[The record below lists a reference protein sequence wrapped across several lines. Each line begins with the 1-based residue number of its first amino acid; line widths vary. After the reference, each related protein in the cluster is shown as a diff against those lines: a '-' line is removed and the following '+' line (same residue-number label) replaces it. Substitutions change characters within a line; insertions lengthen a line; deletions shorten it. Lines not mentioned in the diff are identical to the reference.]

1 MSKLFRILQG
11 LVFLALFLYPHPL
24 GAAPPPPPLPKLQTV
39 PVLRVGYVPLP
50 GVFFKDEHGLYKGIA
65 FEYLSTVA
73 SYMNCSLDFS
83 PGTEEENLEKLAAGE
98 LDLVPTAMV
107 HEEQGLAS
115 LSLGPSIG
123 YVAFQAE
130 NEELRH
136 KLQAAIGEV
145 DSLSPYYRFHLL
157 ERYRPM
163 EIPLSLTAEEKAYL
177 AEKKVLHS
185 LTSEGQPPY
194 TYFKD
199 GEHLGIIADIMEIIA
214 KDLDIS
220 ITSAPLQSSEARLH
234 AMNTGEVD
242 FIADLYDDYNWA
254 AENEVWLTKP
264 YLKID
269 YVAVMNR
276 DHPLPDAP
284 VIACARGHFYNRTY
298 TEYHYP
304 SSQVR
309 YYPTMQD
316 CLRAVHDGEADI
328 VFTKTLT
335 VQNDIYAGGY
345 LNLYTPG
352 SVIFSHFV
360 SIGVSRHAD
369 PRLFSILNKEINHLH
384 TQQIAS
390 ILTRHAHSM
399 GESGTLF
406 ALIYYHPMK
415 TIALIGLGFLLLLL
429 AMGLFFFQKRHYH
442 KKLYHMAYTDPLT
455 GLHNMAWLTQ
465 NLPEL
470 ISQQSRLREEGKLF
484 VMSVTLD
491 RLAFMKET
499 FDLKLLMESMLATLQ
514 NSRTENPWLLA
525 DGINSEGTCLYFL
538 CCEPEG
544 MSMRQ
549 AAEKFIRDGTVMTIG
564 KVPTIFTHR
573 VGLMPVPPDD
583 DVSAS
588 WLLDCAYS
596 AKMEAIATDHNLFI
610 YDERLAEQYHQRQE
624 MESLM
629 HKALAA
635 QEFQVWLQPKYDL
648 ATRNTLG
655 AEALVRWESPELGF
669 LPPGAFMD
677 LFERNGFAVELDY
690 YVLER
695 VCEIQSARL
704 KKGLPA
710 LPVSVNQSG
719 LHITEQGYLGRMR
732 DIMDRWKLIPGLIEL
747 EITETAF
754 IDFTTKE
761 QREDAAQIIDD
772 LQAIGYSLSMDDFCT
787 GYSSLSMLQ
796 NLPMNVMKIDR
807 SILWSAE
814 TSPRSISILRHV
826 IALGKALSMSV
837 LVEGIETKEQE
848 ELLLALGCDSGQ
860 GYLYSKPMPA
870 HEFYERFLPEHS

>member
-1 MSKLFRILQG
+1 MKEAFRAM
-11 LVFLALFLYPHPL
+11 VTAVFFLALFFIPHTLSEAVTPSM
-24 GAAPPPPPLPKLQTV
+24 PESQSV
-39 PVLRVGYVPLP
+39 PVLQVGFVPLP

-73 SYMNCSLDFS
+73 SYMNSALDFT
-83 PGTEEENLEKLAAGE
+83 PGTEEENLAKLAAGE
-98 LDLVPTAMV
+98 LDMAPTAMA
-107 HEEQGLAS
+107 HEEAGLSS
-115 LSLGPSIG
+115 LTLGPSIG
-123 YVAFQAE
+123 FVTFRADNDQ
-130 NEELRH
+130 LRQQ
-136 KLQAAIGEV
+136 LQKAISEV
-145 DSLSPYYRFHLL
+145 DTLSPYYRFHLL
-157 ERYRPM
+157 ERYRPV
-163 EIPLSLTAEEKAYL
+163 ELPLSLTDEERAYL

-199 GEHLGIIADIMEIIA
+199 GEHLGIIADIMELIS
-214 KDLDIS
+214 KDLDIT
-220 ITSAPLQSSEARLH
+220 ITSAPLQSLDVRRH
-234 AMNTGEVD
+234 AMSTGEID
-242 FIADLYDDYNWA
+242 FIADIYDDYNWA

-276 DHPLPDAP
+276 DHPLPDNP
-284 VIACARGHFYNRTY
+284 TIACARGHFYNRAY

-304 SSQVR
+304 SAQVR
-309 YYPTMQD
+309 YYQTLQD
-316 CLRAVHDGEADI
+316 CLRAVNSGEADI

-345 LNLYTPG
+345 MNLYTTG
-352 SVIFSHFV
+352 NVVFSHLV
-360 SIGVSRHAD
+360 SLGVSRYAD
-369 PRLFSILNKEINHLH
+369 PRLFSILNKELNHLNS
-384 TQQIAS
+384 QQIAS

-406 ALIYYHPMK
+406 SLIYYHPMK
-415 TIALIGLGFLLLLL
+415 AIAFIGLGVLLLLL

-442 KKLYHMAYTDPLT
+442 QKLYRMAYTDPLT

-465 NLPEL
+465 HLPEL
-470 ISQQSRLREEGKLF
+470 IRQHSQLRAKGKLF

-514 NSRTENPWLLA
+514 HSRTENPWLLA

-538 CCEPEG
+538 CSEPEG

-596 AKMEAIATDHNLFI
+596 AKMEAIATDQNLFI

-807 SILWSAE
+807 DILWAAE
-814 TSPRSISILRHV
+814 KSPRSMSILRHI

-848 ELLLALGCDSGQ
+848 ELLIKLGCDSGQ
-860 GYLYSKPMPA
+860 GFYYARPMPVK
-870 HEFYERFLPEHS
+870 EFYEEFLPKHS